1 MNSILNL
8 CFCYSFFTIN
18 ATSFMIVIYLNAAFK
33 KQKNFDFEFSLNDLE
48 IKIYLRFYFD

>member
-1 MNSILNL
+1 
-8 CFCYSFFTIN
+8 
-18 ATSFMIVIYLNAAFK
+18 MIVIYLNAAFK